1 MSFKPLPPPN
11 LSSSDMA
18 SGSRINDPVAS
29 SLIAALGN
37 KGRSKGGSAIA
48 ASSVASPAPNRPYQD
63 PIDSLNAASNSI
75 GGSFQ
80 GTAISKSGYD
90 SFSSSKQ
97 RQNSHARGMSSVSQQ
112 SFQTG
117 GYSSRPASIVNYN
130 GGGQKPATEEKKEVN
145 TPTQRRG
152 FPC

>member
-1 MSFKPLPPPN
+1 MSFNPLLPPN
-11 LSSSDMA
+11 LSSSNMA

-48 ASSVASPAPNRPYQD
+48 APSVASPAPNRPYQD
-63 PIDSLNAASNSI
+63 QID
-75 GGSFQ
+75 GGSIQ
-80 GTAISKSGYD
+80 GTAISKSGFD
-90 SFSSSKQ
+90 SFSSSTQ

-130 GGGQKPATEEKKEVN
+130 GGGQKKSVAEKKEVK
-145 TPTQRRG
+145 TSTRCWA